1 MIHTNFANQGDH
13 PKQTNKW
20 VSNTQTNQQSKG
32 DTTTTIQQT
41 KQLSNCHKSA
51 FQPQFQ
57 DTPFHGRGQ
66 ENE

>member
-1 MIHTNFANQGDH
+1 MNEWG
-13 PKQTNKW
+13 
-20 VSNTQTNQQSKG
+20 SNTQTNQQSQG
-32 DTTTTIQQT
+32 DTIIQQM
-41 KQLSNCHKSA
+41 KQLSNCYKSV